1 MPCSCHT
8 KQILW
13 IKCHILSGIKC
24 AYRSLDTLGWLNML
38 ARRTFRQMLLR
49 INRRWTKKGWT
60 TKVFL
65 NDITAPV
72 YTEII
77 KMVMNR
83 WHKSDKRSVIRW
95 NNDNFYAYFKYLLYG
110 LDRSRTMTI
119 FSLTRAIVT
128 WLQLFILHLRCCSR
142 CALLLLLH
150 RCPMIKN
157 ELIGEHYTWSALKYR
172 LRPIHI
178 YVREQKKKNPSTHWF
193 DTVHNFF
200 CKKRKKQIIMGTPLD
215 HGKCFESTVNS
226 NRWYCVVWP
235 LSTSDKQWRKLGIVA
250 SSWNDIE
257 IYLQIWI
264 NAVQHVVCIDMYV
277 ITKVQRA
284 ANISLFIYISI
295 AASMFRPNQSMHSL
309 HTITTEEMRDL
320 IWSAQSF
327 LFRRYCLT
335 TRHFTSNEHKTNIL
349 NK

>member
-1 MPCSCHT
+1 MCLPF
-8 KQILW
+8 IG
-13 IKCHILSGIKC
+13 HIGM
-24 AYRSLDTLGWLNML
+24 AEYML

-178 YVREQKKKNPSTHWF
+178 YVREHKTKKSINTLIRYGSQLLLQEKKKKTN
-193 DTVHNFF
+193 HNGNT
-200 CKKRKKQIIMGTPLD
+200 IGPW
-215 HGKCFESTVNS
+215 E
-226 NRWYCVVWP
+226 
-235 LSTSDKQWRKLGIVA
+235 
-250 SSWNDIE
+250 
-257 IYLQIWI
+257 
-264 NAVQHVVCIDMYV
+264 
-277 ITKVQRA
+277 
-284 ANISLFIYISI
+284 
-295 AASMFRPNQSMHSL
+295 MFRKYRKFQ
-309 HTITTEEMRDL
+309 
-320 IWSAQSF
+320 
-327 LFRRYCLT
+327 
-335 TRHFTSNEHKTNIL
+335 
-349 NK
+349 